1 MAEYLNLRI
10 ITPSGVVHESPE
22 VLELKGWGLEGE
34 LAVLPGHTTF
44 LTPLRIAEL
53 SVRQAGRRRETELV
67 WAVAGGIL
75 EVARDGALIISAAVE
90 GPDEIDVERAK
101 RAGERARKRL
111 EKKEEGTDPER
122 ARDALKRAEIRLK
135 VAAYNESE
143 LASER

>member
-10 ITPSGVVHESPE
+10 ITPSGVVYQSPE
-22 VLELKGWGLEGE
+22 VLEVKGWGLEGE

-44 LTPLRIAEL
+44 LTPLRTAEL
-53 SVRQAGRRRETELV
+53 SVRQAGRRRETVLA

-75 EVARDGALIISAAVE
+75 EVGRDGALVISPAVE
-90 GPDEIDVERAK
+90 GPDEIDVERA
-101 RAGERARKRL
+101 RQAGERARERL
-111 EKKEEGTDPER
+111 EKKEEGLDPER
-122 ARDALKRAEIRLK
+122 ARDALKRAEVRLK

>member
-1 MAEYLNLRI
+1 MAEYLNLRVI
-10 ITPSGVVHESPE
+10 APSGVVYEGRE

-53 SVRQAGRRRETELV
+53 SVRQAGRRRETVLA

-75 EVARDGALIISAAVE
+75 EVGREGVLIISAAVE
-90 GPDEIDVERAK
+90 GPGKIDVERAK
-101 RAGERARKRL
+101 QAGERARKRL
-111 EKKEEGTDPER
+111 EKKEEGLDPEQ